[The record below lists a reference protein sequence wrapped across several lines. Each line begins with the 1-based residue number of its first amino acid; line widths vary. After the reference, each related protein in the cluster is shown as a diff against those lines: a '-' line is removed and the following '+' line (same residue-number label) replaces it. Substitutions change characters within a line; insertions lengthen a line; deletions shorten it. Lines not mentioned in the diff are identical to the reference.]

1 MRLREGDFIETLE
14 GFIFDVKGFSHPPD
28 RVIAYLRYVPDDSG
42 SRVRL
47 GVKYRKIYRLKD
59 REEFL
64 RKNAPIYI
72 FRSPV
77 FNMEMQGVPLD
88 RIKRIYNPQ
97 FKVKQL
103 ITMGARDGVERDALE
118 FVKLLSVKS
127 KVPVDNIGLSG
138 SMLVELH
145 SESSD
150 IDVIVYGRGNS
161 LKVYRALEELMS
173 EQGEVKPY
181 DFNELAKLYE
191 FRSQDTNI
199 PFKAFLE
206 VEGGKKIQGKFMGRS
221 FFVRF
226 LHDWDEIRERYGDKI
241 YEPVGFCTIK
251 AEVLDDSE
259 SIFTPCRYIISNVQ
273 FLSNVKVDPAK
284 LREVYSFRGRFCEQA
299 KTGDIIRVSGK
310 LEKVTDLI
318 NGEYWF
324 RIVVGGD
331 RGDYIIPENVLR
343 GV

>member
-47 GVKYRKIYRLKD
+47 GVKYRKVYRLKD

-64 RKNAPIYI
+64 RQNAPIYI

-88 RIKRIYNPQ
+88 RIKRVYNPQ
-97 FKVKQL
+97 LKIKQL
-103 ITMGARDGVERDALE
+103 IAMGVKDRVEENALE

-127 KVPVDNIGLSG
+127 GIPVDGIGLSG
-138 SMLVELH
+138 SMLVGLH
-145 SESSD
+145 NENSD
-150 IDVIVYGRGNS
+150 IDVIVYGRENS
-161 LKVYRALEELMS
+161 LKVYRALEELMN
-173 EQGEVKPY
+173 EHGKVKPY
-181 DFNELAKLYE
+181 NFDELAELYE
-191 FRSQDTNI
+191 FRSQDTSI
-199 PFKAFLE
+199 PFKAFLK
-206 VEGGKKIQGKFMGRS
+206 VEGGKKTQGKFMGRS
-221 FFVRF
+221 FFIRF
-226 LHDWDEIRERYGDKI
+226 LHDWSEVCEEYGDKV
-241 YEPVGFCTIK
+241 YEPMGFCTIR
-251 AEVLDDSE
+251 AEVSDDSE
-259 SIFTPCRYIISNVQ
+259 SIFTPCRYSVSNVQ
-273 FLSNVKVDPAK
+273 FLSNVKINPAE

-310 LEKVTDLI
+310 LEKVTDL

-324 RIVVGGD
+324 RVVVGGD
-331 RGDYIIPENVLR
+331 RGDYIVPENLLKDV
-343 GV
+343 